1 MTQFY
6 SNLPQKEKDTLEKSV
21 DTLVNDNYKTKFEF
35 SVNDYDATVGFF
47 VKRGFARQAAEDTAY
62 IILQQ
67 AKIDSVPVTKILDQ
81 LTYANPAQLS
91 ELISTILNANRYK
104 SSRLGVRNTRSVKDT
119 VSRLSL
125 IHI

>member
-91 ELISTILNANRYK
+91 ELTSTILNANRYK
-104 SSRLGVRNTRSVKDT
+104 SSRLGVRNTRSSKDI
-119 VSRLSL
+119 VSRN
-125 IHI
+125 IVD